1 MQNLPRQAYSLT
13 RVAALG
19 APGAGQTAR
28 VTHAKAARRGHV
40 PAQRKA
46 QHLLLPGRRAAT
58 WGAARGAQRVL
69 ASGLRLSSGQL
80 AVTVGSR
87 VRGQGDPRHLC
98 RDQDGGS
105 LCPNQSGPDE
115 ETTEA
120 EVPGPSAWTR
130 DAEAPLAP
138 GAAARTQGAPQGG
151 AQAGGGRALGDAR
164 GSGLPE
170 LGATERRL
178 HGPDLQDCI
187 ARLPG
192 RREAGRTPP
201 RVCERATRSPV
212 RPRRGRPLRALF
224 CPPGVRAQARGARC
238 QPVGWQIPSLR
249 TAPRAAPKGRRG
261 PRAGRLPPPQ
271 QLSRC

>member
-1 MQNLPRQAYSLT
+1 MSPT
-13 RVAALG
+13 RRRLAG
-19 APGAGQTAR
+19 ATSPPSRRRSTCSSPGAGR
-28 VTHAKAARRGHV
+28 RRGA
-40 PAQRKA
+40 P
-46 QHLLLPGRRAAT
+46 
-58 WGAARGAQRVL
+58 RGAHS
-69 ASGLRLSSGQL
+69 ASWRPGPRLSSGLL
-80 AVTVGSR
+80 AVTIGSR

-98 RDQDGGS
+98 RDQDSGS

-138 GAAARTQGAPQGG
+138 GAAARTQGAPQGAPQGG

-164 GSGLPE
+164 GSGLPT

-201 RVCERATRSPV
+201 RVCEQATRSPV
-212 RPRRGRPLRALF
+212 RPRRGRPLRTLF

-261 PRAGRLPPPQ
+261 PRAGRSPPPQ

>member
-46 QHLLLPGRRAAT
+46 QHLLLPGRTAAT

-69 ASGLRLSSGQL
+69 ASGLRLSSGLL

-98 RDQDGGS
+98 RDQDSGS

-164 GSGLPE
+164 GSGLPA
-170 LGATERRL
+170 LGTTERLSGGCTALTSRTAS
-178 HGPDLQDCI
+178 PACQ
-187 ARLPG
+187 
-192 RREAGRTPP
+192 AG
-201 RVCERATRSPV
+201 
-212 RPRRGRPLRALF
+212 GK
-224 CPPGVRAQARGARC
+224 RGARH
-238 QPVGWQIPSLR
+238 PVFASERREVPYAQGAVARCGPSSVLQVSGHR
-249 TAPRAAPKGRRG
+249 PGGRDAS
-261 PRAGRLPPPQ
+261 PWAGR
-271 QLSRC
+271 SRH